1 MMTAVSLFRFS
12 FKALFLYCLVWC
24 CRGEGIVT
32 ERLYPILVMSGLPR
46 ELLGRLWSLANTQ
59 TPGQLTRTELWTLLA
74 FIALVQVNSM

>member
-1 MMTAVSLFRFS
+1 M
-12 FKALFLYCLVWC
+12 
-24 CRGEGIVT
+24 T

-74 FIALVQVNSM
+74 FVALVQVNSI